1 MCLPA
6 AALPALAIASSVAS
20 AAGSVMGGMQ
30 ANAQGKYES
39 NIAKR
44 NAALEVE
51 AAHES
56 VLAGQD
62 ERRNFWRKV
71 AQTKGQQV
79 AAMAANGIE
88 VDTGTAARIQE
99 DTQNLANEDAMNLY
113 KNQDQRRRGYLINA
127 SNYVAEAKAR
137 RQQGKAAF
145 VGSVFGAASSLLGGF
160 QQAAAL
166 RPKVE

>member
-6 AALPALAIASSVAS
+6 AALPALAIASSAAS
-20 AAGSVMGGMQ
+20 AAGKLMQ
-30 ANAQGKYES
+30 GYQSMQQGKYE
-39 NIAKR
+39 AGVAR
-44 NAALEVE
+44 QNAALEVE

-71 AQTKGQQV
+71 AQTKGQQI
-79 AAMAANGIE
+79 AAMAANGID
-88 VDTGTAARIQE
+88 VGYGTAARIQ
-99 DTQNLANEDAMNLY
+99 DDAQMLADEDATNLY
-113 KNQDQRRRGYLINA
+113 KNIHQRNRGYIINA
-127 SNYVAEAKAR
+127 SNYVAEAKAK